1 MCGVCDSQCSTILC
15 NVCVW
20 CDRQAYIVVMK
31 TVKLLL
37 TAVAYANVQVVVD
50 LCNARTPQVMVGTPE
65 HTRAVFLQQA
75 IACMPSPQSEHMMRG
90 VAIKIGQT
98 LKAKVSFIL
107 AWVRLNLLV

>member
-1 MCGVCDSQCSTILC
+1 MCGMCDNQCSTIVC

-37 TAVAYANVQVVVD
+37 TAVAFANVQVVVD

-65 HTRAVFLQQA
+65 HTRAVLLQQA
-75 IACMPSPQSEHMMRG
+75 IACMPSPQSEHMMRN
-90 VAIKIGQT
+90 VASKIGQT

-107 AWVRLNLLV
+107 ACVPLNLLV